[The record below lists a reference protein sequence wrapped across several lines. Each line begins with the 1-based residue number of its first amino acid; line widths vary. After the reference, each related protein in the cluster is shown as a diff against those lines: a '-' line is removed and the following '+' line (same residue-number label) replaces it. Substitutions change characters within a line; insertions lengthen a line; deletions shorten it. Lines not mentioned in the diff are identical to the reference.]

1 MNNPKGSIWRK
12 WDLHVHT
19 PESFHHGY
27 GNNTDETWE
36 KFISDLENLP
46 PEFKVIGVN
55 DYIFVDAYKK
65 ILKEKEK
72 GRLPNIE
79 LFLPVIE
86 LRLDKFGGSESKL
99 SKVNFHII
107 FSDEINP
114 DIIQQHFLN
123 ALPNK
128 YILSPQYEHLKSE
141 WSALATKDSLADLGR
156 KIKANVPEDRLSQYT
171 SNLEEGFSNISFD
184 LDKIIEVLK
193 SHYFEGKYLTAVG
206 KTEWADIKWNDQSI
220 ADKKNIINSADLVLI
235 SSTAIEDFNQ
245 SKKSLTY
252 SKVNDLLLDCSDAH
266 YFSSSSEKDRIG
278 KCFTW
283 IKVDPTFEGLKQMLN
298 EPEDRVFIGDV
309 PPILEKVNNNRTK
322 YIKSVFI
329 NKKED
334 SDLDEIWFDDL
345 KIDLNHELIAIIGNK
360 GNGKSALTDII
371 GLVCNSKNYDSFSFL
386 NGKKFR
392 NPRDNK
398 AKHFMG
404 RIQWESEEFDERIL
418 DQDPEDYEY
427 EKVKYVPQQ
436 YLEILCNEEKDDF
449 EKELKKVIFSH
460 VPEEERL
467 GKTTLDDLIRF
478 KSEAI
483 NQRIKILSDELS
495 KINEEIIKLEEM
507 GTDQYRQRTEEIL
520 KTKKLELQAHENIK
534 PKVVP
539 KPEADNHLTS
549 DLTKLTEE
557 IDKKTS
563 EKAQLEEILADN
575 DERKID
581 IVKNIAIIDKV
592 LGEIENFKTQVS
604 ALETKL
610 NCDLEVFGLAFSNII
625 SLQIDTAPLTELKE
639 RLNSELAQINND
651 LNPQGICD
659 EKTNEYKDNHYTLFE
674 KVKADLKELQ
684 NKLDEP
690 NKKYQEYL
698 TQLTDWEAKKE
709 EIEGSEDKE
718 DTIEY
723 YEKILKYIKE
733 QLPEDLKIKKEERL
747 NIVRQIYRKKNEL
760 VNIYKSLYKPVEDF
774 VAQHELSDH
783 RYQVNFD
790 VALEVKE
797 FEEKFFSFVHQ
808 GLKGTFWG
816 REEGAKRLKLILEAI
831 EFNTEDSVTT
841 FLNTVI
847 ENLEQDQRS
856 GKKEKRI
863 IKQQLKRDNVL
874 DFYDFLFS
882 LDYLNPIYKLKLGD
896 TELSLLSPGEKGA
909 ILLIFYL
916 LIDKDDIPLII
927 DQPEENLDNQSV
939 YELLVPYIKEAKK
952 RRQIII
958 VTHNPNLA
966 VVCDAEQVIYAKIDK
981 THNYKVEY
989 ISGAIENPK
998 INQRI
1003 VDILEGTLPAFSNR
1017 DSKYTITKT
1026 FEQKV

>member
-36 KFISDLENLP
+36 KFISDLENIP

-55 DYIFVDAYKK
+55 DYIFVDGYKK

-72 GRLPNIE
+72 GRLSNIE

-128 YILSPQYEHLKSE
+128 YILSSQYEHLKHE

-193 SHYFEGKYLTAVG
+193 SHYFEGKYLTGVG

-220 ADKKNIINSADLVLI
+220 ADKKNIINSADLVFI
-235 SSTAIEDFNQ
+235 SSTTIEDFNQ
-245 SKKSLTY
+245 SKKYLTY

-283 IKVDPTFEGLKQMLN
+283 IKADPTFEGLKQVLN

-345 KIDLNHELIAIIGNK
+345 KIDLNHELLAIIGNK

-386 NGKKFR
+386 NEKKFR

-460 VPEEERL
+460 VPDEERL
-467 GKTTLDDLIRF
+467 GKFTLDDLISF
-478 KSEAI
+478 KSEVI
-483 NQRIKILSDELS
+483 NQSVNILSDELS
-495 KINEEIIKLEEM
+495 EINEEIIKFEERE
-507 GTDQYRQRTEEIL
+507 TDQYRQTIEEIL
-520 KTKKLELQAHENIK
+520 KTKRQEFIAHENIK
-534 PKVVP
+534 PKEVP
-539 KPEADNHLTS
+539 KPEADKDITS
-549 DLTKLTEE
+549 ELTKLTEE

-563 EKAQLEEILADN
+563 QKAQLEEILADK
-575 DERKID
+575 DKRKIA
-581 IVKNIAIIDKV
+581 ITKNIAIIDKV

-610 NCDLEVFGLAFSNII
+610 KGDLEILGLAFGNII
-625 SLQIDTAPLTELKE
+625 SLQIDTASLTELKE
-639 RLNSELAQINND
+639 RLNSELAQIN
-651 LNPQGICD
+651 
-659 EKTNEYKDNHYTLFE
+659 
-674 KVKADLKELQ
+674 
-684 NKLDEP
+684 
-690 NKKYQEYL
+690 
-698 TQLTDWEAKKE
+698 
-709 EIEGSEDKE
+709 
-718 DTIEY
+718 
-723 YEKILKYIKE
+723 
-733 QLPEDLKIKKEERL
+733 
-747 NIVRQIYRKKNEL
+747 
-760 VNIYKSLYKPVEDF
+760 
-774 VAQHELSDH
+774 
-783 RYQVNFD
+783 
-790 VALEVKE
+790 
-797 FEEKFFSFVHQ
+797 
-808 GLKGTFWG
+808 
-816 REEGAKRLKLILEAI
+816 
-831 EFNTEDSVTT
+831 
-841 FLNTVI
+841 
-847 ENLEQDQRS
+847 
-856 GKKEKRI
+856 
-863 IKQQLKRDNVL
+863 
-874 DFYDFLFS
+874 
-882 LDYLNPIYKLKLGD
+882 
-896 TELSLLSPGEKGA
+896 
-909 ILLIFYL
+909 
-916 LIDKDDIPLII
+916 
-927 DQPEENLDNQSV
+927 
-939 YELLVPYIKEAKK
+939 
-952 RRQIII
+952 
-958 VTHNPNLA
+958 
-966 VVCDAEQVIYAKIDK
+966 
-981 THNYKVEY
+981 
-989 ISGAIENPK
+989 
-998 INQRI
+998 
-1003 VDILEGTLPAFSNR
+1003 
-1017 DSKYTITKT
+1017 
-1026 FEQKV
+1026 